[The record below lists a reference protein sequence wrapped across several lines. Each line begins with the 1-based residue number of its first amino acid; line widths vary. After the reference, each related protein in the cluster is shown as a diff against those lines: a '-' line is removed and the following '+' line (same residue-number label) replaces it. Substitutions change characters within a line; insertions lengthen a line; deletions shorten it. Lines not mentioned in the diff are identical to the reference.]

1 MTMKATKSK
10 LGVLFGAFL
19 LLIIAAGGIGFK
31 LYSDAQKPVQSQSE
45 VVIFTVEKGCY
56 AKCTLQHLE
65 EQGLIRNATLGYI
78 FAKQNNL
85 TDVCLGDYELNKNMD
100 LRTILEEL
108 TDPTAALSDQVLV
121 TLPEGMWA
129 SEIAA
134 QLEKEIGTSAEE
146 LLKLWNDTTY
156 VESLMVDYPFIRE
169 EVLNE
174 DLRVKLEGYLFPNT
188 YYFKPNSSPDT
199 VTRKMLDETLK
210 VYEKYREGF
219 AQSQFSIHE
228 VFTLAS
234 IVQYE
239 SGYDADNAG
248 IAGVFINRINN
259 PTFDSI
265 GGYLQSNVTAQYAW
279 NSRDVDPEL
288 DVNKQ
293 IVSLYNTYAYPG
305 LPIGP
310 VCNMG
315 EACIKAVLYPEV
327 HDYYYFLADKSGA
340 VHYAHDF
347 SEHLANINTYYN

>member
-1 MTMKATKSK
+1 MKALKSK
-10 LGVLFGAFL
+10 LGTFL
-19 LLIIAAGGIGFK
+19 LILLVLLLGAGGFAYK
-31 LYSDAQKPVQSQSE
+31 MYSDAQKPVQTESE
-45 VVIFTVEKGCY
+45 VVVFRAERGCY
-56 AKCTLQHLE
+56 AKCTLERLE
-65 EQGLIRNATLGYI
+65 EQGLIRNATLGYLY
-78 FAKQNNL
+78 AKQNNL
-85 TDVCLGDYELNKNMD
+85 TEICFGDYELNKNMG
-100 LRTILEEL
+100 LQKILTEL
-108 TDPTAALSDQVLV
+108 NDPTAALSDQVLV
-121 TLPEGMWA
+121 TITEGKWA

-134 QLEKEIGTSAEE
+134 LLEEQVGTSAQE
-146 LLKLWNDTTY
+146 LLDLWNDTTY

-174 DLRVKLEGYLFPNT
+174 DLRVKLEGYLHPDT
-188 YYFKPNSSPDT
+188 YYFKPNSSADT
-199 VTRKMLDETLK
+199 ITRKLLDETLK

-219 AQSQFSIHE
+219 AESDFNIHE

-248 IAGVFINRINN
+248 IAGVFINRLND
-259 PTFDSI
+259 PYFDSI

-315 EACIKAVLYPEV
+315 EACIKAVLYPEQ
-327 HDYYYFLADKSGA
+327 HDYFYFLADKTGQ
-340 VHYAHDF
+340 VHYAHDYT
-347 SEHLANINTYYN
+347 EHLANINKYY